1 DVIHYLMVLGLFAL
15 AGFVYT
21 VVLMHSRGYP
31 VSKMIIRAL
40 DLITIVVPPALPA
53 AMTVGIVFA
62 QTRLRKAKIFCISPN
77 QINVSGTLNA
87 VCFDKT
93 GTLTEDGLDLWGV
106 LPTEGDTFAQPVRS
120 CSQIQLLSSPPA
132 KPCRSRGRQH
142 PQVHQPDSLASSP
155 FLEAMATCHTL
166 TRIEGEL
173 SGDPLDLK
181 MFLSTGWQLE
191 EPERDDHKKF
201 DQLVSTIVRQP
212 AGQTQPEESQRTP
225 CEIGIVRQFTFS
237 SSLQRMSVI
246 ARRLGADH
254 FTAYV
259 KGSPEMVQ
267 SLCRPETIPASF
279 HDCLMLYTRQGYRV
293 IGLAYKPLRISYLKA
308 QKIGRESVERELIF
322 LGLLVME
329 NRLKPQ
335 TTRVIHEL
343 LNANIRPVM
352 VTGDN
357 ILTALSVAR
366 DCDIIGDQD
375 SVILVQ
381 GTPAEPPFKAQVDF
395 HYAGDLRKKVRE
407 VVPEH
412 AFSML
417 NARDPE
423 IDIRE
428 GNYHLAMT
436 GRSWE
441 IVRANFPH
449 LIPKLVVK
457 GTVFARFS
465 PDQKAQ
471 LVEAL
476 QQVGYTVG
484 MCGDGANDCGALKA
498 AHAGI
503 SLSEAEASVASPFT
517 SKEQNISCVPT
528 LIREGRC
535 ALITSFGIFKF
546 MAGYSTAQFMS
557 CLILYYIGCNLI
569 DVQFLYV
576 DLFIITTLSITF
588 GYTRA
593 FPRMA
598 KEVPS
603 MRLMSAVTITSISCQ
618 ILLNAIFQ
626 SMAFLYVHTQSWFYP
641 FHRDVMSESY
651 SSYENTMVFLVSMYQ
666 YITMAVVFSKSTPY
680 RRTIFSNYFILV
692 NILVTLAVNIY
703 VTLDPFPW
711 LKNALHL
718 WDTPR
723 DNPSV
728 RFKFLVLGAVL
739 MNFLLSYIAE
749 ELIEGP
755 WFRMLVRRIRRA
767 VAANSEKEYE
777 RIKDELQQEKG
788 SWPPITR
795 TSSYQD
801 MTHQDLLK
809 FVNEV
814 PIRRTHSASG
824 PLVAG
829 DVTSDDEED
838 EDEAFGASGGAGAS
852 DGGGGGGTAGGTV
865 GGQPLPPQD
874 SPSGWSSALS
884 RPVVAPLAAPVAGGG
899 RSAAACELRAA
910 TSSSPTR
917 PPDLLFGA
925 PPAVKVE
932 SGSARRT
939 WRSWLA
945 SRGARAAAAA
955 SDESQCRSRISLV
968 SKDRCSSFCSAL
980 SAGWRP
986 CSGHIASEL
995 FPVDANPGLQPVEG
1009 VQQRLQA
1016 QMPAIAAQSAQL
1028 PPPGAGLAGVQQA
1041 GAEPVQADAQRR
1053 RQVVMGKP
1061 HLQTGKQVGGISA
1074 PLQQR
1079 FDSLAGPLQQQ
1090 QQLGAQLVTAGLGAR
1105 LGVGVQ
1111 GAGADRVGWE
1121 QAQVAEQHSLRAGG
1135 ADLPS
1140 LAGSQQA
1147 VNGSLGPPSG
1157 QQVGGGQVSVS
1168 APSQSVSFG
1177 HSDAG
1182 IQIRGGGG
1190 CQVADSH
1197 EPVRQ
1202 EAGGGGF
1209 LLIYLD
1215 SALQAAGPDQ
1225 QQQVIVQVADP
1236 QQSAQLSVG
1245 QSSRVRPRQQ
1255 RQEVVRHFHF
1265 GIAAQER
1272 QQSGE
1277 IRQAQVF
1284 GAGRGAGVLGASG
1297 ARKKRR
1303 TAARRI
1309 SADSATEGN
1318 VGQGGRAGSIGQ
1330 VLVVGGDG
1338 GGGRGRFLL
1347 GGAGPADELRGGG
1360 GRRRLA
1366 LDLRG
1371 GNGQSSSSRSSTLVF
1386 KVAAVA
1392 AAAASCPVEASST
1405 SASRAASSAVLASTP
1420 CGSGGRYCRPEVGGD
1435 FLSSWEIRQTSRQHV
1450 NAGGAVAA
1458 DPGVHHED
1466 SWAVGADGQPA
1477 AAVRRIAGVPGQRV
1491 DNLPA
1496 EQGSN
1501 SQPHGR
1507 PIKDFNQSRFVAD
1520 GQLAAVGAELSIGPA
1535 PVAVLRPS
1543 SLLLLLLMQQR
1554 RPGRQLAGD
1563 VRGRLRH
1570 SRIVHEDPVVADA
1583 VYCGRRRLLR
1593 TVGCRRGRRA
1603 PAHDV
1608 HAAFVMAGR
1617 QADSFG
1623 TSGRA
1628 GGQQGVHAANLASVR
1643 AECQQAL
1650 LAGVPGHR
1658 ADPAADALPVKAYV
1672 VGGGGAG
1679 AAAPDSDAAVAEA
1692 GGQDPPVDA
1701 EGVKPVAAACHGE
1714 DHPVQGR
1721 LSGRGAEH
1729 TTDSSESKPHSLS
1742 RRSRPTLAKSGWA
1755 SPAGWA
1761 SQFQA
1766 RFTTSPVCAASRCAT
1781 VSPDEAEAVG
1791 LKLSTQ
1797 TWPLRPAQ
1805 ARVEAE
1811 FGFHSTW
1818 QARWGGLR
1826 LCCTDLVDSLVFAKR
1841 PALNSV
1847 SAAAA
1852 GQPSQHRNTLRIK
1865 LAQAASGGEV
1875 PDSNETVQAAGGEFN
1890 GLSRQLALLQLGA
1903 GVIDGSEAAALD
1915 LMSWEEAQV
1924 GQGTVGQLPAQVNDI
1939 LPGSECHHAV
1949 AKDAGDAAIVVIRRR
1964 NQRGQHGAGAHW

>member
-1 DVIHYLMVLGLFAL
+1 NAKYNVTMTAQIPMHFPQALHPFYIFQVFSVTVWFNDGYWMYATCIVIISTVSLSLSVFETARNGCVMQCDAVLIAGNCIVNESMLTGESVPVLKTPLPDPSSSRKKQQLQQQKVRSKPELIFNVREHNKHVLFCGTKVIQTRFVEGSRVRAVVVRTGFMTAKGEMIRSILFPKPIEFKFNQDVIHYLMVLGMFAL

-132 KPCRSRGRQH
+132 KPCRQH

-395 HYAGDLRKKVRE
+395 HYAGDLRKKVR
-407 VVPEH
+407 EH

-852 DGGGGGGTAGGTV
+852 DGGGGGGAG
-865 GGQPLPPQD
+865 
-874 SPSGWSSALS
+874 PSS
-884 RPVVAPLAAPVAGGG
+884 
-899 RSAAACELRAA
+899 E
-910 TSSSPTR
+910 
-917 PPDLLFGA
+917 
-925 PPAVKVE
+925 
-932 SGSARRT
+932 RRHM
-939 WRSWLA
+939 LA
-945 SRGARAAAAA
+945 S
-955 SDESQCRSRISLV
+955 
-968 SKDRCSSFCSAL
+968 L
-980 SAGWRP
+980 S
-986 CSGHIASEL
+986 E
-995 FPVDANPGLQPVEG
+995 
-1009 VQQRLQA
+1009 
-1016 QMPAIAAQSAQL
+1016 
-1028 PPPGAGLAGVQQA
+1028 
-1041 GAEPVQADAQRR
+1041 
-1053 RQVVMGKP
+1053 K
-1061 HLQTGKQVGGISA
+1061 
-1074 PLQQR
+1074 
-1079 FDSLAGPLQQQ
+1079 
-1090 QQLGAQLVTAGLGAR
+1090 
-1105 LGVGVQ
+1105 
-1111 GAGADRVGWE
+1111 
-1121 QAQVAEQHSLRAGG
+1121 
-1135 ADLPS
+1135 
-1140 LAGSQQA
+1140 
-1147 VNGSLGPPSG
+1147 
-1157 QQVGGGQVSVS
+1157 
-1168 APSQSVSFG
+1168 
-1177 HSDAG
+1177 
-1182 IQIRGGGG
+1182 
-1190 CQVADSH
+1190 
-1197 EPVRQ
+1197 
-1202 EAGGGGF
+1202 
-1209 LLIYLD
+1209 
-1215 SALQAAGPDQ
+1215 
-1225 QQQVIVQVADP
+1225 
-1236 QQSAQLSVG
+1236 
-1245 QSSRVRPRQQ
+1245 
-1255 RQEVVRHFHF
+1255 
-1265 GIAAQER
+1265 
-1272 QQSGE
+1272 
-1277 IRQAQVF
+1277 
-1284 GAGRGAGVLGASG
+1284 
-1297 ARKKRR
+1297 
-1303 TAARRI
+1303 
-1309 SADSATEGN
+1309 
-1318 VGQGGRAGSIGQ
+1318 
-1330 VLVVGGDG
+1330 
-1338 GGGRGRFLL
+1338 
-1347 GGAGPADELRGGG
+1347 
-1360 GRRRLA
+1360 
-1366 LDLRG
+1366 
-1371 GNGQSSSSRSSTLVF
+1371 
-1386 KVAAVA
+1386 
-1392 AAAASCPVEASST
+1392 
-1405 SASRAASSAVLASTP
+1405 
-1420 CGSGGRYCRPEVGGD
+1420 
-1435 FLSSWEIRQTSRQHV
+1435 
-1450 NAGGAVAA
+1450 
-1458 DPGVHHED
+1458 
-1466 SWAVGADGQPA
+1466 
-1477 AAVRRIAGVPGQRV
+1477 
-1491 DNLPA
+1491 
-1496 EQGSN
+1496 
-1501 SQPHGR
+1501 
-1507 PIKDFNQSRFVAD
+1507 
-1520 GQLAAVGAELSIGPA
+1520 
-1535 PVAVLRPS
+1535 
-1543 SLLLLLLMQQR
+1543 
-1554 RPGRQLAGD
+1554 
-1563 VRGRLRH
+1563 
-1570 SRIVHEDPVVADA
+1570 
-1583 VYCGRRRLLR
+1583 
-1593 TVGCRRGRRA
+1593 
-1603 PAHDV
+1603 
-1608 HAAFVMAGR
+1608 
-1617 QADSFG
+1617 
-1623 TSGRA
+1623 
-1628 GGQQGVHAANLASVR
+1628 
-1643 AECQQAL
+1643 
-1650 LAGVPGHR
+1650 
-1658 ADPAADALPVKAYV
+1658 
-1672 VGGGGAG
+1672 
-1679 AAAPDSDAAVAEA
+1679 
-1692 GGQDPPVDA
+1692 
-1701 EGVKPVAAACHGE
+1701 
-1714 DHPVQGR
+1714 
-1721 LSGRGAEH
+1721 
-1729 TTDSSESKPHSLS
+1729 
-1742 RRSRPTLAKSGWA
+1742 
-1755 SPAGWA
+1755 
-1761 SQFQA
+1761 
-1766 RFTTSPVCAASRCAT
+1766 
-1781 VSPDEAEAVG
+1781 
-1791 LKLSTQ
+1791 
-1797 TWPLRPAQ
+1797 
-1805 ARVEAE
+1805 
-1811 FGFHSTW
+1811 
-1818 QARWGGLR
+1818 
-1826 LCCTDLVDSLVFAKR
+1826 
-1841 PALNSV
+1841 
-1847 SAAAA
+1847 
-1852 GQPSQHRNTLRIK
+1852 
-1865 LAQAASGGEV
+1865 
-1875 PDSNETVQAAGGEFN
+1875 
-1890 GLSRQLALLQLGA
+1890 
-1903 GVIDGSEAAALD
+1903 
-1915 LMSWEEAQV
+1915 
-1924 GQGTVGQLPAQVNDI
+1924 
-1939 LPGSECHHAV
+1939 
-1949 AKDAGDAAIVVIRRR
+1949 
-1964 NQRGQHGAGAHW
+1964 